1 MLGISLFPGY
11 GGYKTVSARKGTEMS
26 NPQEEPTAGF
36 IVPDPS
42 QMREDIP
49 GDAGD
54 EANAIRF
61 SEEQA
66 LIEEQAH
73 GIRPDTYSVPS
84 GGPTMDEARGNMD
97 LSDLSAGGG
106 TGPED
111 DSSDDGLHG
120 GAES

>member
-1 MLGISLFPGY
+1 M
-11 GGYKTVSARKGTEMS
+11 TEKNDS
-26 NPQEEPTAGF
+26 EDGF

-42 QMREDIP
+42 KLREDIA

-66 LIEEQAH
+66 LIEEQSH
-73 GIRPDTYSVPS
+73 GIRPDTYSVPT
-84 GGPTMDEARGNMD
+84 GGPTMEEARGSMD
-97 LSDLSAGGG
+97 LPQDD
-106 TGPED
+106 TGSSPSS

-120 GAES
+120 GAEQ

>member
-1 MLGISLFPGY
+1 
-11 GGYKTVSARKGTEMS
+11 MS
-26 NPQEEPTAGF
+26 HPKEEPDAGF

-42 QMREDIP
+42 RVREDVP

-54 EANAIRF
+54 EANVIRF
-61 SEEQA
+61 SEEEA
-66 LIEEQAH
+66 LIEEQAN

-97 LSDLSAGGG
+97 LSDQTG
-106 TGPED
+106 TGPAD

>member
-1 MLGISLFPGY
+1 M
-11 GGYKTVSARKGTEMS
+11 TEKNDS
-26 NPQEEPTAGF
+26 DNGF

-42 QMREDIP
+42 KLREDVP

-54 EANAIRF
+54 EANVIRF

-66 LIEEQAH
+66 LIEEQSH

-84 GGPTMDEARGNMD
+84 GGPTMEEARGNMD
-97 LSDLSAGGG
+97 LAPDDAGAS
-106 TGPED
+106 PAS

-120 GAES
+120 GAEQ

>member
-1 MLGISLFPGY
+1 
-11 GGYKTVSARKGTEMS
+11 MS
-26 NPQEEPTAGF
+26 KPKEEPTAGF
-36 IVPDPS
+36 IVPNPS
-42 QMREDIP
+42 ELREDIP

-54 EANAIRF
+54 EATAIRF

-73 GIRPDTYSVPS
+73 GLRPDTYSVPS

-97 LSDLSAGGG
+97 LSDRSDASGAP
-106 TGPED
+106 GPED

>member
-1 MLGISLFPGY
+1 
-11 GGYKTVSARKGTEMS
+11 MS
-26 NPQEEPTAGF
+26 HSKEEPEAGY
-36 IVPDPS
+36 IIPDPS
-42 QMREDIP
+42 KLREDIA
-49 GDAGD
+49 GDSGD

-66 LIEEQAH
+66 LIEEQSH
-73 GIRPDTYSVPS
+73 GVRPDTYSVPS

-97 LSDLSAGGG
+97 LSDRSEDGRG
-106 TGPED
+106 TGRED

>member
-1 MLGISLFPGY
+1 
-11 GGYKTVSARKGTEMS
+11 MS
-26 NPQEEPTAGF
+26 NPKEEPAAGF

-73 GIRPDTYSVPS
+73 GLRPDTYSVPS

-97 LSDLSAGGG
+97 LSDRSDSGGAP
-106 TGPED
+106 GPED

>member
-1 MLGISLFPGY
+1 
-11 GGYKTVSARKGTEMS
+11 MS
-26 NPQEEPTAGF
+26 HPKEEPDAGF

-42 QMREDIP
+42 KVREDVP

-54 EANAIRF
+54 EANVIRF
-61 SEEQA
+61 SEEEA
-66 LIEEQAH
+66 LIEEQAN

-97 LSDLSAGGG
+97 LSDQTG
-106 TGPED
+106 TGPAD
-111 DSSDDGLHG
+111 DSSDDGRHG

>member
-1 MLGISLFPGY
+1 MSHPKEAD
-11 GGYKTVSARKGTEMS
+11 GGY
-26 NPQEEPTAGF
+26 
-36 IVPDPS
+36 IIPDPS
-42 QMREDIP
+42 KVREDIP
-49 GDAGD
+49 QDAAD

-97 LSDLSAGGG
+97 LSDE
-106 TGPED
+106 TGAAPSD
-111 DSSDDGLHG
+111 DSSDDGLHS

>member
-1 MLGISLFPGY
+1 M
-11 GGYKTVSARKGTEMS
+11 TEK
-26 NPQEEPTAGF
+26 NNRDDGF

-42 QMREDIP
+42 KFREDIP

-54 EANAIRF
+54 DANAIRF

-66 LIEEQAH
+66 LIEEQAK

-84 GGPTMDEARGNMD
+84 GGPTMAEARGNMD
-97 LSDLSAGGG
+97 LPPDDAG
-106 TGPED
+106 TAPSS

-120 GAES
+120 GAEQ

>member
-1 MLGISLFPGY
+1 
-11 GGYKTVSARKGTEMS
+11 MS
-26 NPQEEPTAGF
+26 HPKEEPDQGF

-42 QMREDIP
+42 SFREDIP

-54 EANAIRF
+54 EANEIRF

-73 GIRPDTYSVPS
+73 GIRPDTYSVPP

-97 LSDLSAGGG
+97 LSDAG
-106 TGPED
+106 TGPSD

-120 GAES
+120 GAEA

>member
-1 MLGISLFPGY
+1 M
-11 GGYKTVSARKGTEMS
+11 TEKNDS
-26 NPQEEPTAGF
+26 GDGF

-42 QMREDIP
+42 KLREDIA

-84 GGPTMDEARGNMD
+84 GGPTMEEARGSMD
-97 LSDLSAGGG
+97 LPQDD
-106 TGPED
+106 TGATPSS
-111 DSSDDGLHG
+111 DSSDDALHG
-120 GAES
+120 GAEQ

>member
-1 MLGISLFPGY
+1 M
-11 GGYKTVSARKGTEMS
+11 T
-26 NPQEEPTAGF
+26 NPKEAEPGF
-36 IVPDPS
+36 IIPDPS
-42 QMREDIP
+42 KLRDDGP

-66 LIEEQAH
+66 LIEEQSH
-73 GIRPDTYSVPS
+73 GIRPDTYSVPR
-84 GGPTMDEARGNMD
+84 GGPTMEEARGNMD
-97 LSDLSAGGG
+97 LTDTG
-106 TGPED
+106 TGPSD

>member
-1 MLGISLFPGY
+1 MKDP
-11 GGYKTVSARKGTEMS
+11 KEAD
-26 NPQEEPTAGF
+26 PGF
-36 IVPDPS
+36 ITPDPS
-42 QMREDIP
+42 ALREDIP

-73 GIRPDTYSVPS
+73 GIRPDTYSVPP
-84 GGPTMDEARGNMD
+84 GGPTMEEARGNMD
-97 LSDLSAGGG
+97 LTDTG
-106 TGPED
+106 TGPSD

-120 GAES
+120 GAEG